1 MAALNAAADFCE
13 GGGCCRRARF
23 ATLFRQ
29 PLAPRGTTAL
39 PHARCCDGCTALAER
54 RGRDDVGRDVVGADG
69 QIHGS
74 VRDVGEVAVEALRV
88 LGGLNGAAAAAGV
101 TDGGMAPAKLTAV
114 KLCDKLGSK
123 ARGVAA
129 AAAAAVAVVVVV
141 VVVPV
146 VVPALVPHYYY
157 VLPGAARRGQAGAR
171 RAGAHRAA
179 AGACGCR
186 PYPLCLHRVHGTC
199 APTCTCTL
207 PLHSSPTSPLLSHL
221 QVLTYLY
228 VRPSLASV
236 LESTPA
242 STADDLHLPPLSRT
256 LDAALLPSPKAAKAR
271 PTLTLT
277 TDPSPSPRPNPYLG
291 H

>member
-1 MAALNAAADFCE
+1 MMAALNAAADFCE

-23 ATLFRQ
+23 VTLFRQ
-29 PLAPRGTTAL
+29 PLAPRGTAAL

-146 VVPALVPHYYY
+146 VVLALVPLLLRTTRRGSTGPSWSEARWSTSCCGWCLRMPSVSTLPTPRTRY
-157 VLPGAARRGQAGAR
+157 VRTHLYVHPASALLTYEPTALSPTGAHLPVRPPEPRVRAGEHSGLHRGRPPPAAAIAHARR
-171 RAGAHRAA
+171 RAA
-179 AGACGCR
+179 AVPEGSQ
-186 PYPLCLHRVHGTC
+186 GT
-199 APTCTCTL
+199 
-207 PLHSSPTSPLLSHL
+207 
-221 QVLTYLY
+221 
-228 VRPSLASV
+228 
-236 LESTPA
+236 
-242 STADDLHLPPLSRT
+242 
-256 LDAALLPSPKAAKAR
+256 
-271 PTLTLT
+271 
-277 TDPSPSPRPNPYLG
+277 PNPDPD

>member
-146 VVPALVPHYYY
+146 VVLALVP
-157 VLPGAARRGQAGAR
+157 LLLRTTRRGSTGPSWSEAR
-171 RAGAHRAA
+171 WSTSCCGWCLRMPSVSTSPTLRTRCAHPPVRAPCLCTPHLRAHCSLAYR
-179 AGACGCR
+179 CS
-186 PYPLCLHRVHGTC
+186 
-199 APTCTCTL
+199 PTCTFARASHPRWRAL
-207 PLHSSPTSPLLSHL
+207 RPPPPTTS
-221 QVLTYLY
+221 TCRRY
-228 VRPSLASV
+228 RAR
-236 LESTPA
+236 STP
-242 STADDLHLPPLSRT
+242 RCC
-256 LDAALLPSPKAAKAR
+256 R
-271 PTLTLT
+271 PRRQ
-277 TDPSPSPRPNPYLG
+277 PRHAQP
-291 H
+291 